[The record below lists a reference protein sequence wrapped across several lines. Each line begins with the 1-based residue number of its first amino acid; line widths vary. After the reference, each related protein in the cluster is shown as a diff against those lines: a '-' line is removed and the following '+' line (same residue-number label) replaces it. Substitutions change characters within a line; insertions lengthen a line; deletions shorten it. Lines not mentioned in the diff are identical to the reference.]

1 MDPISFFITRPWLL
15 KNPACSKWSP
25 LFIVIINKLF
35 DIPACCSQQNG
46 SYRGILL
53 HP

>member
-15 KNPACSKWSP
+15 KILLAEEVI
-25 LFIVIINKLF
+25 FFVIVDKLF
-35 DIPACCSQQNG
+35 DIPACCSRQNG
-46 SYRGILL
+46 SYRGIWP